1 MKAAGKLID
10 IISGH
15 PFRGRVEAKP
25 DGGVCVV
32 QMKDVGENEA
42 VRWRETVRTTLTGKK
57 KPDYLQ
63 AGDVLLTA
71 RGSRNN
77 AVCLED
83 VPCPAVCSP
92 HFYLLR
98 IKPGVP
104 LLPAFLA
111 WQLNQAP
118 AQRYFE
124 KSAEGSWQRSI
135 RRPLLAALP
144 LEVPEVALQEKVLAV
159 AALVRREADTL
170 RRLMENRERMLK
182 SMAKDILGD

>member
-1 MKAAGKLID
+1 MRAANKLID

-15 PFRGRVEAKP
+15 PFRGRVEAIP

-32 QMKDVGENEA
+32 QMKDVGEDEA
-42 VRWRETVRTTLTGKK
+42 VRWRETVRTNLTGKK

-71 RGSRNN
+71 RGSRNY

-83 VPCPAVCSP
+83 VPCAAVCSP

-98 IKPGVP
+98 VKRGVL

-111 WQLNQAP
+111 WQLNQSP
-118 AQRYFE
+118 AQRYFD

-144 LEVPEVALQEKVLAV
+144 LEVPEVVLQKKVLSV
-159 AALVRREADTL
+159 AALARREADTL
-170 RRLMENRERMLK
+170 KRLMENRERMLK
-182 SMAKDILGD
+182 SIAKDILGD